1 MIRARKIIFTPTLFI
16 TSVGEL
22 STAIYSIFTAMARS
36 HKITY
41 EKQYSC
47 EFESVV
53 RGHHIYKRI
62 WKPVVGEKL
71 KCKHDTREEAQ
82 LYDEFAIGTY
92 LPVNDGEEELVGHVP
107 IELSF
112 LLCKYLARDGC
123 CLEFTPTG
131 PRYLEDGLVVPG
143 RFKATSN
150 GKALICI
157 LKNELEKKAEKLKH
171 MRLNVSAVRTINKIL
186 YF

>member
-1 MIRARKIIFTPTLFI
+1 
-16 TSVGEL
+16 
-22 STAIYSIFTAMARS
+22 MARS

-82 LYDEFAIGTY
+82 LYDEFAVGTY

-131 PRYLEDGLVVPG
+131 SRYSVRRRTCGPRTLQSDVKWKGIDMY
-143 RFKATSN
+143 FK
-150 GKALICI
+150 
-157 LKNELEKKAEKLKH
+157 E
-171 MRLNVSAVRTINKIL
+171 
-186 YF
+186 